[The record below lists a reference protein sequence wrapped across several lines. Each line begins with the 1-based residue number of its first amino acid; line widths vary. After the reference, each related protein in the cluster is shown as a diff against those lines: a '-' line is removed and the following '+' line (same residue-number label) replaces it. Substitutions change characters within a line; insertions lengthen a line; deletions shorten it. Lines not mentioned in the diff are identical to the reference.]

1 MGGPSGGRGG
11 ASGRGGRSSFGGSG
25 LGSPKPL
32 MSGGGG
38 GYNKDKPSFGQ
49 SSGRG
54 FSSSS
59 STFKPRGGYEGN
71 PHNTRHHPLDDNPHN
86 TRHHPVPNDYPGSY
100 NQGGYSS
107 SYNQHDS
114 YKGSSSGYGQM
125 NGYSGQGMKNTHSAA
140 TPAVKPP
147 GGKNLQDLQSRAAQY
162 SQWMSGGT
170 GQSAPPPP
178 PPSFPPPPPHQI

>member
-1 MGGPSGGRGG
+1 
-11 ASGRGGRSSFGGSG
+11 
-25 LGSPKPL
+25 

-140 TPAVKPP
+140 ATPAVKPP